1 LDGWSS
7 LARDPYLGVTVH
19 WVHSTPDSP
28 NDWSLRT
35 LLLAFC
41 EVKGNHSGDNLAKL
55 VMEIINEVGLKSKEC
70 IAFFETP
77 IQTDMNQI
85 GWITSDNVTSNDKMM
100 TRLEDESNTIGH
112 EWKATDRR
120 VRYECCVF
128 LA

>member
-19 WVHSTPDSP
+19 WVHSTPNSP
-28 NDWSLRT
+28 NNWSLRT

-41 EVKGNHSGDNLAKL
+41 EVKGNHSRDNLAKL

-100 TRLEDESNTIGH
+100 TQLEDELNTIGH
-112 EWKATDRR
+112 EWKATDHR